1 MITCADFHAVF
12 AFLLAGGK
20 KIDNIRKEMWKV
32 KDLIYMEKGI
42 DEDYN
47 SFKWAE
53 TYSQEMNELLHLTWR
68 DQYKLFD
75 EVEKYLTES
84 NSVELRNQI
93 RSMKIEYLYSKDTI
107 TNAMENVLNYV
118 LESAKQAE
126 KIKD

>member
-1 MITCADFHAVF
+1 
-12 AFLLAGGK
+12 
-20 KIDNIRKEMWKV
+20 MWKV

-42 DEDYN
+42 DEEYN
-47 SFKWAE
+47 TFKWAE

-75 EVEKYLTES
+75 EVERYLAES

-93 RSMKIEYLYSKDTI
+93 RSMKIEYLYSKDTV

-118 LESAKQAE
+118 LQSAK
-126 KIKD
+126 

>member
-1 MITCADFHAVF
+1 
-12 AFLLAGGK
+12 
-20 KIDNIRKEMWKV
+20 
-32 KDLIYMEKGI
+32 
-42 DEDYN
+42 
-47 SFKWAE
+47 
-53 TYSQEMNELLHLTWR
+53 MNELLHLTWR

-118 LESAKQAE
+118 LESAKKAE